1 MEKERGIIFENIASP
16 NEDGIS
22 REIYIY
28 IEELPPDLNV
38 TNGSNFSRANSY
50 LDRKYY
56 LEKKYIKK
64 DGTTY
69 TVNTRKQNQRE
80 GIGKGKLI
88 SIKLDGLKNQ
98 Q

>member
-1 MEKERGIIFENIASP
+1 MEKKRGIDFEKIANP
-16 NEDGIS
+16 DETGIS
-22 REIYIY
+22 SEIYIKD
-28 IEELPPDLNV
+28 LPPHLNV

-50 LDRKYY
+50 LDKKYY
-56 LEKKYIKK
+56 LIKKYIK
-64 DGTTY
+64 DGAIY
-69 TVNTRKQNQRE
+69 IVDTRIHNQRE

>member
-1 MEKERGIIFENIASP
+1 MKKNRGIDFEKIASP
-16 NEDGIS
+16 DATGTS
-22 REIYIY
+22 RKIY
-28 IEELPPDLNV
+28 IEKLPPHLNI
-38 TNGSNFSRANSY
+38 TNGSDFSRANSY

>member
-1 MEKERGIIFENIASP
+1 MKKNRGIEFEKIASP
-16 NEDGIS
+16 DATGTS
-22 REIYIY
+22 SKIY
-28 IEELPPDLNV
+28 IEKLPPHLKP
-38 TNGSNFSRANSY
+38 TNGSGFSRANSY
-50 LDRKYY
+50 LDTKYY
-56 LEKKYIKK
+56 LEKEYKKK

-80 GIGKGKLI
+80 GIGKGELI

>member
-1 MEKERGIIFENIASP
+1 MEKQRGIEFEKIDSHDAA
-16 NEDGIS
+16 GIS
-22 REIYIY
+22 REVY
-28 IEELPPDLNV
+28 IEELPPHLNV

-50 LDRKYY
+50 LDTKYY
-56 LEKKYIKK
+56 LEKEYKKK

-88 SIKLDGLKNQ
+88 SIKLNGLKNQ

>member
-1 MEKERGIIFENIASP
+1 MEKKRGIDFEKIANP
-16 NEDGIS
+16 DETGIS
-22 REIYIY
+22 GEIYIKD
-28 IEELPPDLNV
+28 LPPHLNV

-50 LDRKYY
+50 LDKKYY
-56 LEKKYIKK
+56 LIKKYIK
-64 DGTTY
+64 DGAIY
-69 TVNTRKQNQRE
+69 IVDTRIHNQRE

>member
-1 MEKERGIIFENIASP
+1 MEKKRGIDFEKIANP
-16 NEDGIS
+16 DETGIS
-22 REIYIY
+22 GEIYI
-28 IEELPPDLNV
+28 EQLPTNLNV

-50 LDRKYY
+50 LDGKYY
-56 LEKKYIKK
+56 LEKKYIK

-69 TVNTRKQNQRE
+69 IVNTRVQNQRE

>member
-1 MEKERGIIFENIASP
+1 MEKKRGIEFENIASP
-16 NEDGIS
+16 DAAGIS
-22 REIYIY
+22 GEIYIKD
-28 IEELPPDLNV
+28 LPLHLNV

-50 LDRKYY
+50 LDKKYY
-56 LEKKYIKK
+56 LIKKYEK
-64 DGTTY
+64 DKID
-69 TVNTRKQNQRE
+69 TRTQNQRE

>member
-1 MEKERGIIFENIASP
+1 MEKQRGIEFENIASP
-16 NEDGIS
+16 DAAVIS
-22 REIYIY
+22 REIYIKD
-28 IEELPPDLNV
+28 LPLHLNV

-50 LDRKYY
+50 LDKKYY
-56 LEKKYIKK
+56 LIKKYIK
-64 DGTTY
+64 DGTIY
-69 TVNTRKQNQRE
+69 IINTRVQNQRE

>member
-16 NEDGIS
+16 DAAGIS
-22 REIYIY
+22 REVY
-28 IEELPPDLNV
+28 IEELPPHLNV

-50 LDRKYY
+50 LDKKYY
-56 LEKKYIKK
+56 LIKKYIK
-64 DGTTY
+64 DGAIY
-69 TVNTRKQNQRE
+69 IVDTRIHNQRE

-88 SIKLDGLKNQ
+88 SIKLNGLKNQ